1 MENLTAP
8 AVPGNDIVTN
18 AEFVA
23 ETELTE
29 KQPSVLGTVFRSIF
43 IEGPKDFI
51 GGIFG
56 FFRRYFRHYGESFRF
71 FKRPSLKVAP
81 FEKNDFKENAMQ
93 SFELALIFTAAL
105 IFMIKQSWIPVNN
118 DLQEKYG
125 NDIFQLFFE
134 LIIFV
139 IFALAYFAQILLS
152 VLAGRLL
159 RFLFSV
165 PVTRRES
172 DVLFCYLNNA
182 FFSIAALLAFVFRC
196 GMQYDQIQGTS
207 TESGIM
213 TFCFLTSFCLVTW
226 WSVNFARL
234 NRLSVVRKLFFY
246 IFSILLFTL
255 LYGLGT
261 SAICLFIIGA

>member
-8 AVPGNDIVTN
+8 AVPENELLTN

-23 ETELTE
+23 EIAQTE
-29 KQPSVLGTVFRSIF
+29 KQPSVLGVVFRSIF

-71 FKRPSLKVAP
+71 FQRPSLKVAP
-81 FEKNDFKENAMQ
+81 FDKKDFKENAMQ

-139 IFALAYFAQILLS
+139 IFALAYFTQILLS
-152 VLAGRLL
+152 VVAGRVL

-165 PVTRRES
+165 PVTKRES

-207 TESGIM
+207 KENGIM
-213 TFCFLTSFCLVTW
+213 AFCFLTSFCLVTW

-234 NRLSVVRKLFFY
+234 NQLSVVRKLFFFV
-246 IFSILLFTL
+246 FSILLFTL